1 MSDTNKTD
9 PTLDPFEQ
17 QNASSTPSSEDLFD
31 AAHLDSEAATADPNS
46 ESDDRLNERI
56 RLLESK
62 IKELEKEN
70 LVQKSD
76 FVNQMSHVRQ
86 RHDRDVQQAKEYSI
100 SSFVKNL
107 LDGIDAL
114 DKAVALTQ
122 EHQDGPLASV
132 YEGLLMTQ
140 KKFDDVMQKHGVVVM
155 NPVGETFDAE
165 LHEAVATIPHPDAEK
180 GVIVDVVQTGCRIS
194 DRTVR
199 PAKVVVS
206 DGQP

>member
-1 MSDTNKTD
+1 MSDTNKSD
-9 PTLDPFEQ
+9 PTLDAFEQ
-17 QNASSTPSSEDLFD
+17 KSSASPSSEDLFD
-31 AAHLDSEAATADPNS
+31 TTNLDNEAASVDASS
-46 ESDDRLNERI
+46 ESEDNLNERI

-62 IKELEKEN
+62 IKELEKDN

-86 RHDRDVQQAKEYSI
+86 RHERDVQQAKDYSI

-114 DKAVALTQ
+114 DKAIALTE
-122 EHQDGPLASV
+122 EHQNGPLASV
-132 YEGLLMTQ
+132 YEGLVMTK

-155 NPVGETFDAE
+155 NPVGEAFDAE
-165 LHEAVATIPHPDAEK
+165 LHEAVATIPHPEAEK
-180 GVIVDVVQTGCRIS
+180 GLIVDVVQTGCRIS